1 MLTALCL
8 MMTTTYCL
16 SFNQGSVEGSCSWKT
31 ALMEVMLKSLAQ
43 KKVDLFI
50 LLYFSKAFGTLN
62 HNITVIRLLLVT
74 LHYYY
79 FMVSA
84 TKLIKSYLSA
94 FAWVIRSVHRR
105 HLTVIAFFS
114 RRKLIKIW
122 CVSLIMR
129 TISSSYWTLINLTS
143 FFSC

>member
-1 MLTALCL
+1 
-8 MMTTTYCL
+8 
-16 SFNQGSVEGSCSWKT
+16 
-31 ALMEVMLKSLAQ
+31 MEVMLKSLAQ

-105 HLTVIAFFS
+105 HLTVIAFFFKEKINKDMICFS
-114 RRKLIKIW
+114 DNANNLELVLNFNKSNIILFVLKFPIENTRLLILQSTRDDSA
-122 CVSLIMR
+122 CSL
-129 TISSSYWTLINLTS
+129 WALK
-143 FFSC
+143 SC